1 MQFDFPFLAVLR
13 DESCGLDMCIL
24 TDRDVYTRERIG
36 VVSVPTGS
44 VSGPQ
49 LSAAA
54 TDGESGAYAVTGAGA
69 AANCSHGSRATA
81 GDSSCS
87 CSDPCGDPSSSL

>member
-13 DESCGLDMCIL
+13 DKSCGLDMCIL

-49 LSAAA
+49 LSAAHR
-54 TDGESGAYAVTGAGA
+54 SGHRV
-69 AANCSHGSRATA
+69 CLVVLVGSS
-81 GDSSCS
+81 GSSM
-87 CSDPCGDPSSSL
+87 GVVIFHF